1 MMMKLFNITPYQRLI
16 QNFMNKFNFNVI
28 YKYFGYYLQGTIAK
42 YFHFQSFLMFFIK
55 IIFKK
60 KTQEFRNF

>member
-1 MMMKLFNITPYQRLI
+1 MMKPFNITPYQRLI
-16 QNFMNKFNFNVI
+16 L

-55 IIFKK
+55 IIFLKK
-60 KTQEFRNF
+60 NRNLGIFNKHY